1 VFSNRHFREVVQT
14 SCDLVGVVDS
24 PRSKRGSTNPAMY
37 PLQSFR
43 DLAQQRGVPIFEPST
58 PNLPEFIAEI
68 GAFNPDLFIAVGY
81 TNILKSQILSIPRI
95 LAVNFHASLLPA
107 YRGKHPV
114 FWCLRNGEKWSGLS
128 VHVMDAGIDTGD
140 ILYRVRVRVRKDDS
154 VSRLYDRIMVESV
167 KLVKRMIE
175 DAENGS
181 LRRRPQFKEGASYF
195 SSVTKEDFRLDWS
208 GDAEKLSRW
217 VTISRGECYA
227 YIAGQEVYF
236 FDAEIERPENLSNPG
251 EILNLGRTRGK
262 IAVGNGALLLRH
274 VKINN
279 AEETTFPEFCR
290 RMGYKEGD
298 SVLV

>member
-1 VFSNRHFREVVQT
+1 
-14 SCDLVGVVDS
+14 
-24 PRSKRGSTNPAMY
+24 
-37 PLQSFR
+37 
-43 DLAQQRGVPIFEPST
+43 
-58 PNLPEFIAEI
+58 
-68 GAFNPDLFIAVGY
+68 
-81 TNILKSQILSIPRI
+81 
-95 LAVNFHASLLPA
+95 
-107 YRGKHPV
+107 V